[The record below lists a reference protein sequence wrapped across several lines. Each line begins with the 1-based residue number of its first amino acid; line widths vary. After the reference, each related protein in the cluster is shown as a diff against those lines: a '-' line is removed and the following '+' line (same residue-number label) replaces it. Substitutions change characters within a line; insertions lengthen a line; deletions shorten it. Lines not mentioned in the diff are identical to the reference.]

1 MFSSFL
7 IAILIFSLVNTLHND
22 WIIAIDP
29 IGGNVV
35 GVGLIGVVSI
45 QIFTLSLALLLIFN
59 KTSWNIFAYSLI
71 VLISLLRIMEGDHF
85 LSDTIMSFIITYVII
100 KALYDIFKKFP
111 DDLNLNKVKKP
122 ILK

>member
-1 MFSSFL
+1 
-7 IAILIFSLVNTLHND
+7 
-22 WIIAIDP
+22 
-29 IGGNVV
+29 
-35 GVGLIGVVSI
+35 
-45 QIFTLSLALLLIFN
+45 
-59 KTSWNIFAYSLI
+59 
-71 VLISLLRIMEGDHF
+71 MEGDHF